1 MRLCRSPNRREGS
14 SPAQRCNLVCIL
26 RTMKYAEPGSG
37 HSTAPMFTGA
47 SSDITFLLD
56 LTRCRPSPGT
66 RLSRARSTTA
76 APPRPRL
83 RPASRLSPACRLEG
97 GKLSWSGR
105 GWFPRSQLPGRRV
118 RHPAIPLRYRHGYC
132 RRQFAVASR
141 PRQWRSCPEFPAR
154 DEEQVRTATQP
165 ESAGLELVRVSRGV
179 TEPVSRVCLPVLLT
193 APGPSGS
200 AEPARLCRG
209 CSHPP
214 RRPPDQAAS
223 SFTPPLRR
231 QGNGRSFTSIRN
243 NRASWRTHTY
253 SSTWM
258 KSIYPDIGINRPMPS
273 TELCRQPGPAMP
285 G

>member
-1 MRLCRSPNRREGS
+1 MCR
-14 SPAQRCNLVCIL
+14 VF
-26 RTMKYAEPGSG
+26 PGSEYYG
-37 HSTAPMFTGA
+37 GS
-47 SSDITFLLD
+47 
-56 LTRCRPSPGT
+56 
-66 RLSRARSTTA
+66 
-76 APPRPRL
+76 APPAPSAGVAPIPGLPPGGRK
-83 RPASRLSPACRLEG
+83 AS
-97 GKLSWSGR
+97 WNGR
-105 GWFPRSQLPGRRV
+105 GWFPRSRLPGRRV
-118 RHPAIPLRYRHGYC
+118 RHPAIPLRHRHGYC

-154 DEEQVRTATQP
+154 DEERVRTATQP

-243 NRASWRTHTY
+243 NRASWRTQRY
-253 SSTWM
+253 SRTCFARSSGELKDVQQKLRDAHAAWM
-258 KSIYPDIGINRPMPS
+258 DLAPGFAGNRRGPGARRQFRAAVALTGCS
-273 TELCRQPGPAMP
+273 ASRLSRGCRTPRPG
-285 G
+285 GGGRRRWRGLR